1 MFLRPRFCFRRT
13 STRAAIGRARG
24 GGGVRGWGV
33 FIGIKHLCSKDD
45 SASPTAADAIRIYKL
60 SRTTLGTGLTQ

>member
-1 MFLRPRFCFRRT
+1 MLR
-13 STRAAIGRARG
+13 SGARA

-45 SASPTAADAIRIYKL
+45 SASPTAAGKMCFHSL
-60 SRTTLGTGLTQ
+60 L